1 MINELKEPGSIE
13 TNCQANP
20 APWKEIVAKYTEP
33 SLGRALWQ
41 IVNTLVPYGLL
52 WYLMYLSLSVSYW
65 LTIPLA
71 ALAGAF
77 LVRVF
82 IIFHD
87 CGHGSFFKSRA
98 ANDFVGFLSGILTFT
113 PYYHWRWE
121 HALHHASSGDLDRR
135 GTGDVWTLTVE
146 EYLESSRWRK
156 FSDRLGREPDGV
168 FRDSPSFFFFWGAG
182 VCNPDAGHRG

>member
-1 MINELKEPGSIE
+1 MPGKGEIWRFQWRDFPSCSPALWPYSTARAIFDLRLLFRFRRTGNQAMTNELKEPGLTEPES
-13 TNCQANP
+13 NSP
-20 APWKEIVAKYTEP
+20 ADTAAWKEIVAKYQQP

-41 IVNTLVPYGLL
+41 IVNTIVPYGLL

-87 CGHGSFFKSRA
+87 CGHGSFLKSR
-98 ANDFVGFLSGILTFT
+98 
-113 PYYHWRWE
+113 R
-121 HALHHASSGDLDRR
+121 
-135 GTGDVWTLTVE
+135 
-146 EYLESSRWRK
+146 
-156 FSDRLGREPDGV
+156 
-168 FRDSPSFFFFWGAG
+168 
-182 VCNPDAGHRG
+182 